1 VSGRAKAPAAT
12 DAETARA
19 LIRELH
25 EATKDARA
33 ALREI
38 NEAVSDWAAQGA
50 AMQKTAA
57 DSVNLLY
64 EHVASEFRNMR
75 EATDDAAR
83 VIAVAHA
90 EALGV
95 STPTEVVSLI
105 AKQVGETLMP
115 TVEKIVRDEMPVAVM
130 ETMVDMAENG
140 LDGKLS
146 SQATKVIAT
155 AYHGATGTY
164 LQGHN
169 GPSGTVPGRQG
180 HQS

>member
-1 VSGRAKAPAAT
+1 MSGRPKAPAMT
-12 DAETARA
+12 DVETARA

-50 AMQKTAA
+50 AMQKTST

-75 EATDDAAR
+75 EATEEAAR
-83 VIAVAHA
+83 VIAASHA

-95 STPTEVVSLI
+95 RTAPEVISLI

-115 TVEKIVRDEMPVAVM
+115 TVEKIVREEMPVAVM

-146 SQATKVIAT
+146 SQATRVIAT
-155 AYHGATGTY
+155 AYHGATGMY
-164 LQGHN
+164 VPGHN
-169 GPSGTVPGRQG
+169 GASGAVPGRQG

>member
-1 VSGRAKAPAAT
+1 MSGRAKAPAAT

-25 EATKDARA
+25 EALKDARVV
-33 ALREI
+33 LREMG
-38 NEAVSDWAAQGA
+38 EAMDTWADEGA
-50 AMQKTAA
+50 KMQKTAS
-57 DSVNLLY
+57 DMTNLLY

-75 EATDDAAR
+75 EATEEASR
-83 VIAVAHA
+83 VIAASHA

-95 STPTEVVSLI
+95 STASEVVSLI

-115 TVEKIVRDEMPVAVM
+115 TVEKIVREEMPVAVM

-146 SQATKVIAT
+146 SQATRVIAT

-164 LQGHN
+164 PQGHI
-169 GPSGTVPGRQG
+169 GASGAVPAWQG